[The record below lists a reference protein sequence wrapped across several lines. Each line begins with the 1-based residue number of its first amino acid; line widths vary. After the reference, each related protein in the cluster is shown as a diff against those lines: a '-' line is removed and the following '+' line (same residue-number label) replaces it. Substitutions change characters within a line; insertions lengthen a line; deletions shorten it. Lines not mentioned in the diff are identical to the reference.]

1 MQAYA
6 QGLGLPFIFDGL
18 LNPRVDCGANRN
30 GELQLTAEQ
39 LVALDLQDEE
49 RMRDFKEFC
58 ASFVPRPEDTVEA
71 EYVYQCGAGQD
82 SFSVDPYGQLQMC
95 QLSRKS
101 SFDLREGTF
110 ETGWNEHFPLLRA
123 QKWQTHSI
131 CRTCNLISLCGS
143 CPGAAEMEVGS
154 IEGVVPQF
162 CEIAHIRAFTVMGE
176 DCGHRRDA
184 TCCLGGGALADK
196 APAEVAR
203 LAQGGCGSCGN
214 GEPAAPAFIQIQRPV
229 LR

>member
-1 MQAYA
+1 MQEYA
-6 QGLGLPFIFDGL
+6 RGLGLPFIFDGL

-58 ASFVPRPEDTVEA
+58 ETFVPRREDTAEA

-95 QLSRKS
+95 QLSRRNE
-101 SFDLREGTF
+101 FDLGANTF
-110 ETGWNEHFPLLRA
+110 ERGWNEHFPALRA
-123 QKWQTHSI
+123 RKWQSQSI

-162 CEIAHIRAFTVMGE
+162 CEIAHIRAWTVMGE
-176 DCGHRRDA
+176 ACGHRRDA
-184 TCCLGGGALADK
+184 TCCLGHGVLAAGAPEEA
-196 APAEVAR
+196 AR
-203 LAQGGCGSCGN
+203 LAQGGCGSCGQA
-214 GEPAAPAFIQIQRPV
+214 EPAAPAFIQIQRPIP
-229 LR
+229 R